1 MRTNTASLRSVL
13 SVDTRLFSPPTPNEK
28 VARTSTR
35 GWGKNKIQQCWQVCR
50 PCRCPGGRN
59 MWFVYENTQRRK
71 SEEGKTKP
79 AQPIGSRRWGCRM
92 WVNQSAST
100 LCESP
105 LWASD
110 RWLAWFRVF
119 ACYQRVIW
127 SSNTAGYQ
135 NGHRGKKLN
144 NVSTVTAILRRAAFR
159 DPWQLFD
166 RRDCVWRGFRK
177 LNNLQVYNHSVKS
190 RLDKAWMLT

>member
-1 MRTNTASLRSVL
+1 MGEGGGAINLADERQIKACLVGTADHAAPTARTMRTNTASLRSVL

-35 GWGKNKIQQCWQVCR
+35 GWGKKKIQQCWQVCR

-79 AQPIGSRRWGCRM
+79 AQPIGSHRWGCRM

-135 NGHRGKKLN
+135 NGQCGKKLN
-144 NVSTVTAILRRAAFR
+144 NV
-159 DPWQLFD
+159 
-166 RRDCVWRGFRK
+166 
-177 LNNLQVYNHSVKS
+177 
-190 RLDKAWMLT
+190 

>member
-1 MRTNTASLRSVL
+1 MGKAAEQLIWLMKGRSKLAWLGQPTTPRRRLGQWGRTQRASGVCCPLTRVFFRPPLR
-13 SVDTRLFSPPTPNEK
+13 TRKLRERRPE
-28 VARTSTR
+28 
-35 GWGKNKIQQCWQVCR
+35 GGGKKKIQQCWQVCR

-79 AQPIGSRRWGCRM
+79 AQPIGSHRWGCRM

-127 SSNTAGYQ
+127 SSNTTGYQ
-135 NGHRGKKLN
+135 NGQCGKKLN
-144 NVSTVTAILRRAAFR
+144 NV
-159 DPWQLFD
+159 
-166 RRDCVWRGFRK
+166 
-177 LNNLQVYNHSVKS
+177 
-190 RLDKAWMLT
+190 